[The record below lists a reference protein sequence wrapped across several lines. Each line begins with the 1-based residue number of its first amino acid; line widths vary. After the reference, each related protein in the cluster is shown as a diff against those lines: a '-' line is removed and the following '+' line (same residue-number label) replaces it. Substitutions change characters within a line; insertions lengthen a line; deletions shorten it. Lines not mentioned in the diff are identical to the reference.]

1 MTANQILDKINQ
13 RAQNLDLPKQY
24 FQKMFYLES
33 FPQFSSQVQ
42 R

>member
-33 FPQFSSQVQ
+33 FLKQVSQLL
-42 R
+42 

>member
-24 FQKMFYLES
+24 FQKMFYLEG
-33 FPQFSSQVQ
+33 FLKQVSQLL
-42 R
+42 

>member
-24 FQKMFYLES
+24 FQKMSYLEN
-33 FPQFSSQVQ
+33 FLKQVSQLL
-42 R
+42 